1 MNMLKKLFKPKYLTP
16 LGRWGIPVDRRLT
29 ANNVYDHSMCTKI
42 PEKFCEFIMLENI
55 TYCKKCFSI
64 IPKKELV
71 IILNTHNVGYISKS
85 KCKRG

>member
-16 LGRWGIPVDRRLT
+16 LGRWGIPANQRLS
-29 ANNVYDHSMCTKI
+29 ANNVYDHSMCTKK
-42 PEKFCEFIMLENI
+42 PEKFCEFNIRENI
-55 TYCKKCFSI
+55 TYCKKCFAI

-71 IILNTHNVGYISKS
+71 IILNTHNVGYISNS